1 MKSQDIHTGIQG
13 LESYEDVPENDD
25 MTTIN
30 VDFWSLVGERS
41 HSSLKFSLFSASLS
55 STDDV
60 IYRQDY
66 FQV

>member
-13 LESYEDVPENDD
+13 LESYEDVPEKDD

-41 HSSLKFSLFSASLS
+41 HSSLSILSASLS

-66 FQV
+66 FQA